1 MSRATAVY
9 RAQCVF
15 VGKSSLTFSRSR
27 SSPRSSSQCSVA
39 GSTAQRRMDTQAGML
54 QKKLLMFD
62 FVGPNWVQQQLE
74 SLTDCTGWTILPFDP
89 TLKR

>member
-1 MSRATAVY
+1 
-9 RAQCVF
+9 
-15 VGKSSLTFSRSR
+15 
-27 SSPRSSSQCSVA
+27 
-39 GSTAQRRMDTQAGML
+39 MDTQAGML